1 MTAAARRAR
10 GLGGPDSVLFLRLGK
25 LGDMMVTACL
35 FRAMRRAHPK
45 ARLGL
50 VTLPRSAQFSR
61 ALPDLDE
68 VHVWR
73 PLTLPLLALRLRG
86 RWDWM
91 VDLNELPSRRSRL
104 ARRLIAPRRTAVF
117 RGAGLPADIVMD
129 APPKEASHV
138 IERMAAAGR
147 ALGLPTAGFKPVVPL
162 DAARLAGAR
171 REAGRGLAVALNLS
185 AGSPS
190 RYWPVE
196 RWQALATALLKAD
209 RRVSLQILHDPKDAA
224 LAAQLSAALPAA
236 RLRPSPGPGLWDF
249 LAAIAANR
257 LLVTPDTSAVHAA
270 CALGVRVVGLYPE
283 PAWNLASWGPWGP
296 GHQAL
301 RSPQGGLQGLPLE
314 PVRAAALRA
323 LKNRRPLP

>member
-1 MTAAARRAR
+1 MSKTPLPARNF
-10 GLGGPDSVLFLRLGK
+10 PF
-25 LGDMMVTACL
+25 GD
-35 FRAMRRAHPK
+35 
-45 ARLGL
+45 
-50 VTLPRSAQFSR
+50 
-61 ALPDLDE
+61 
-68 VHVWR
+68 R
-73 PLTLPLLALRLRG
+73 PI
-86 RWDWM
+86 
-91 VDLNELPSRRSRL
+91 RL
-104 ARRLIAPRRTAVF
+104 AMLGMIAGNGHPYSWSAIINSYDKAEMAKNPYAGITRYL
-117 RGAGLPADIVMD
+117 GAQPFESVRIPNTQVTHIWTD
-129 APPKEASHV
+129 
-138 IERMAAAGR
+138 
-147 ALGLPTAGFKPVVPL
+147 
-162 DAARLAGAR
+162 
-171 REAGRGLAVALNLS
+171 
-185 AGSPS
+185 
-190 RYWPVE
+190 
-196 RWQALATALLKAD
+196 
-209 RRVSLQILHDPKDAA
+209 DPKDAA